1 MGNRTKQAAKQ
12 KYPQRPQ
19 LKRFDTFES
28 GPVFFDPAAVQ
39 SIRPAGGAW
48 EGKVAWVSTGG
59 TVEYAMP
66 GTVDE
71 VHARIFS

>member
-12 KYPQRPQ
+12 KYPRRPQ
-19 LKRFDTFES
+19 LRRFETYES
-28 GPVFFDPAAVQ
+28 GPVFFDPADVNG
-39 SIRPAGGAW
+39 IRPAGGAW

-71 VHARIFS
+71 VHARLFS